1 MSCLYLTLSGDDPK
15 AKFKSLTKQ
24 AVLCYWQE
32 RLRADAASLV
42 SLSFF
47 HPLFMSLSK
56 PHPLWI
62 TASSN
67 PYVVNKAEVQ
77 TRMLSGRYRT
87 ESLSRFWSNNPNGYC
102 LLPHCSGKS
111 VKEDIT
117 HILVTCPS
125 LSTKRNRLRDFFY
138 SNSRGSCYIQD
149 TIETFLLTK
158 NPHFQTQFL
167 LDCSVLPEV
176 IHLRQNLGLN
186 ILRSLFYLT
195 RTWCYSL
202 HRERLRQLGRW
213 NCDY

>member
-1 MSCLYLTLSGDDPK
+1 MLTAAKPSSSSWFLQVRDLCLQYSLPHPLSLLQNPIPK

-56 PHPLWI
+56 PHPLWT

-67 PYVVNKAEVQ
+67 PYEVNKAVVQ
-77 TRMLSGRYRT
+77 ARMLSGRYRT

-111 VKEDIT
+111 VKEDI
-117 HILVTCPS
+117 
-125 LSTKRNRLRDFFY
+125 
-138 SNSRGSCYIQD
+138 
-149 TIETFLLTK
+149 
-158 NPHFQTQFL
+158 
-167 LDCSVLPEV
+167 
-176 IHLRQNLGLN
+176 LG
-186 ILRSLFYLT
+186 
-195 RTWCYSL
+195 
-202 HRERLRQLGRW
+202 
-213 NCDY
+213 